1 MKTLLF
7 KRAWELYKE
16 NDRAL
21 FSECL
26 KESWKEL
33 KEVKKVYIKDW
44 FRYRLD
50 LGYGKT
56 TYSDCLCRVLKETE
70 KAYLLEVEWF
80 TLDGER
86 DGVCDRWVP
95 KSCTLTPAEMIEIEE
110 RQERAFEKGC
120 MEYNKILDFAK
131 KNKVKGVRKGL
142 RKSTLL
148 KKIKES
154 GLTYIA

>member
-1 MKTLLF
+1 MKRKLF
-7 KRAWELYKE
+7 IKAWELYKE

-26 KESWKEL
+26 KESWREL
-33 KEVKKVYIKDW
+33 KEDKKEEVKKVYIKDW

-95 KSCTLTPAEMIEIEE
+95 KSCTLTPAEMIEIE
-110 RQERAFEKGC
+110 
-120 MEYNKILDFAK
+120 
-131 KNKVKGVRKGL
+131 
-142 RKSTLL
+142 
-148 KKIKES
+148 
-154 GLTYIA
+154 